1 MKVTEQYD
9 SNMKGKN
16 DQSTIQRL
24 SQVFIHSTINIYMI
38 TIWKK
43 NLFIPDYGLVKILSD
58 CQASLFKKESY
69 FSSVTS

>member
-43 NLFIPDYGLVKILSD
+43 KI
-58 CQASLFKKESY
+58 
-69 FSSVTS
+69 FSFQITVLLKFSQTARLHY

>member
-24 SQVFIHSTINIYMI
+24 RQVFIHSTINI
-38 TIWKK
+38 
-43 NLFIPDYGLVKILSD
+43 
-58 CQASLFKKESY
+58 
-69 FSSVTS
+69 